1 MNKLVS
7 SCDESMKKRV
17 ETLDKE
23 LGRVRTGR
31 ATVAL
36 LDGIRVN
43 YYGTPTPLNQI
54 ASLSTPDART
64 VVVAPY
70 EKKLL
75 GEIEKAIQIADVG
88 IQPNNDGN
96 VIRLPV
102 PPLNEERRKEIAK
115 TVNKIGEDSKVSIR
129 KIRQDFN
136 TQIKKLEKDKE
147 IAEDDSHRLQKEVQ
161 TATDQFISMIDGKI
175 EKKKKEVLTM

>member
-1 MNKLVS
+1 MNKLVEG
-7 SCDESMKKRV
+7 CEDTMKKSV
-17 ETLDKE
+17 ETLEKE
-23 LGRVRTGR
+23 LSRVRTGR

-64 VVVAPY
+64 IVVAPY

-75 GEIEKAIQIADVG
+75 GEIEKAIHVADVG
-88 IQPNNDGN
+88 VQPNNDGN
-96 VIRLPV
+96 VIRLPI

-115 TVNKIGEDSKVSIR
+115 TVNKIGEDSKVNIR

-136 TQIKKLEKDKE
+136 QQIKKIEKSKE
-147 IAEDDSHRLQKEVQ
+147 VAEDESHRLQKEVQ
-161 TATDQFISMIDGKI
+161 THTDHYINMIDGKI